1 MTLNHVLIVDDDE
14 AIRELLQLYFQDAW
28 PACRTVTACN
38 GLEALVELQQQVF
51 DLAVLDYQM
60 PGMNGLELAQSAR
73 QLMPN
78 LRMMLISGSRPQTIS
93 QAIKQG
99 IFDDYLDKPFTL
111 DEFLAKVDQIEHRRE
126 PLL

>member
-14 AIRELLQLYFQDAW
+14 AIRELLQLYFRDAW